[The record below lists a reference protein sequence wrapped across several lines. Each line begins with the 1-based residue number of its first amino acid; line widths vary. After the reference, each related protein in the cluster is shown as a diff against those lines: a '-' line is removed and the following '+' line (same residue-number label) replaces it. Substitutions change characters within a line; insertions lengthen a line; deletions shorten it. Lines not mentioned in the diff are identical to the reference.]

1 MRMIKG
7 LSVLTAVMLLS
18 SCAFF
23 SPSYEKP
30 EVSLIKVEPLDRDGL
45 EQRIAVGLNIVNP
58 SSSALKI
65 SGLSYR
71 LKLQDIKVITGVT
84 SGLKPIPSFSESR
97 VELQASVN
105 LFSGFRV
112 LESVLKSNGGPV
124 SYELETK
131 ISTGWWKFPITVVES
146 GSIDLGTIK

>member
-1 MRMIKG
+1 MRVIKG
-7 LSVLTAVMLLS
+7 LSLLTAVMLLS

-146 GSIDLGTIK
+146 GSIDLGAIK

>member
-1 MRMIKG
+1 MRAIKG
-7 LSVLTAVMLLS
+7 LGVLTAVMLLS

-131 ISTGWWKFPITVVES
+131 ISTSWWKFPITVVES
-146 GSIDLGTIK
+146 GSIDLGAIK

>member
-1 MRMIKG
+1 MRVIKG

-97 VELQASVN
+97 GELQASVN

-146 GSIDLGTIK
+146 GSIDLGAIK